1 MTFKSRKSF
10 YLWENW
16 TLSVHGE
23 LPTARRI
30 IIVQQSYRETY
41 YLRTSRCPNENTLL
55 SFSFL
60 PLLHYRSQPIWWK
73 ILEIASCN
81 LIGLLRNN
89 FRTISNNF
97 LSRESTKNSGYKES
111 KFSRFTSQLYFT
123 NFQTISGNS
132 FSHESTRNS
141 GYETRRRERLIL
153 KLFSD
158 NFPFYRL
165 VIQFGWKNSGNE
177 KSKRGYR
184 IFE

>member
-73 ILEIASCN
+73 ILEIASRN

-97 LSRESTKNSGYKES
+97 LSRESTKNSGYEES

-123 NFQTISGNS
+123 NFQTISGNC

-141 GYETRRRERLIL
+141 GYETWRRERLIL

-158 NFPFYRL
+158 DFPFYRL
-165 VIQFGWKNSGNE
+165 VIQFGE
-177 KSKRGYR
+177 K
-184 IFE
+184 FW